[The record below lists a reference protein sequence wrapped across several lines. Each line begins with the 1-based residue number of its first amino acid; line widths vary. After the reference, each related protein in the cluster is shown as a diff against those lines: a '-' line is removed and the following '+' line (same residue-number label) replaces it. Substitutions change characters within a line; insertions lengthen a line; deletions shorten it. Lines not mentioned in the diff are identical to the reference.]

1 MTILRFYYE
10 SIDSTMDQAKRLVDQ
25 EVDFRQEFLII
36 ASSQSAGRGR
46 HGRVWHSDVGNVY
59 LSFVVKGVQPQQ
71 LSQFALLWGVILQRT
86 ISSFTSSLVQ
96 CKWPNDVLLNGEK
109 VAGILIETYKD
120 ILIVG
125 VGVNVAHAPSGV
137 QFPATFLNRQQ
148 ENAIVPADLIDKLVD
163 MYIKQRKNWDDNGFE
178 DIQSAWLQAAWRLGD
193 EITIRQEDRDVVGI
207 METIDEAGALHV
219 WTHEGHSVQ
228 LYVGD
233 LILGDPHAAHH

>member
-25 EVDFRQEFLII
+25 EVDCRQDLLII

-59 LSFVVKGVQPQQ
+59 LSFVVKDVQPQQ
-71 LSQFALLWGVILQRT
+71 LSQFALLWGVILQKT
-86 ISSFTSSLVQ
+86 ISSFSSGLIQ

-120 ILIVG
+120 VLIVG
-125 VGVNVAHAPSGV
+125 VGVNVAHAPVGV

-148 ENAIVPADLIDKLVD
+148 ANVLEPGCIIDKLVD
-163 MYIKQRKNWDDNGFE
+163 VYIKQRENWEKKGFH
-178 DIQSAWLQAAWRLGD
+178 DIQSAWLQSAWRLGG
-193 EITIRQEDRDVVGI
+193 EITVRQEDRDVVGI
-207 METIDEAGALHV
+207 METIDETGALCV
-219 WTHEGHSVQ
+219 RTHEGHSVK

-233 LILGDPHAAHH
+233 LILGGPYAAHH